1 MKNKFLP
8 KTFAVGMLK
17 QKNISKEFE
26 ILHSV
31 CCMWRFK
38 YILSSKFGFLP
49 DLPRFDAGE
58 KIILEF
64 QQKGLLM
71 DYFRNSYNDKSV
83 LNLIENKF
91 LEIGDGVDRA
101 INDQSKV
108 IFMHLGRGV
117 DKSVGL
123 YKKKNKTTV
132 SQWIEW
138 GKKNL
143 DI

>member
-1 MKNKFLP
+1 
-8 KTFAVGMLK
+8 
-17 QKNISKEFE
+17 
-26 ILHSV
+26 
-31 CCMWRFK
+31 
-38 YILSSKFGFLP
+38 
-49 DLPRFDAGE
+49 
-58 KIILEF
+58 
-64 QQKGLLM
+64 M

-83 LNLIENKF
+83 LDLIENKF

-117 DKSVGL
+117 DKSVGV

-138 GKKNL
+138 CKKNL